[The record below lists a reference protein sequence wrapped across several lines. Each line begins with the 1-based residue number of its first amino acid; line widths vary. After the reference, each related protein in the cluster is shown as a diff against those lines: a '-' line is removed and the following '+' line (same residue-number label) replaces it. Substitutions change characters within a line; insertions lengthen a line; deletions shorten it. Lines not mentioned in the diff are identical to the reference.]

1 MIGGVQ
7 KKILLTQDENGNLR
21 MDDEMGKL
29 LFGDPNPIKNYKLVR
44 ESDGLT
50 KHGQTAGWIEWK
62 KKDKTF
68 KKLHD
73 KPAVG
78 RSFILDPNRMS
89 FTWCTS
95 TVTEVLE
102 EQENYCKFR
111 TNNSVY
117 KLWKLNA
124 ND

>member
-7 KKILLTQDENGNLR
+7 KKILLTQEENGNLK

-29 LFGDPNPIKNYKLVR
+29 LFGGLNPNKNYKLVR

-50 KHGQTAGWIEWK
+50 KYGWKIGWIEWK

-73 KPAVG
+73 EPAVG
-78 RSFILDPNRMS
+78 RSFILDPNRIS

-95 TVTEVLE
+95 TITEVLE
-102 EQENYCKFR
+102 KQENYCKFK
-111 TNNSVY
+111 TQNSIY
-117 KLWKLNA
+117 ELWKK
-124 ND
+124 

>member
-1 MIGGVQ
+1 MEWV
-7 KKILLTQDENGNLR
+7 NY
-21 MDDEMGKL
+21 

-102 EQENYCKFR
+102 GRFKARKLFLNLEH
-111 TNNSVY
+111 NNSVY
-117 KLWKLNA
+117 ELWKLNA

>member
-1 MIGGVQ
+1 
-7 KKILLTQDENGNLR
+7 

-89 FTWCTS
+89 FTGVHLLLQRCWRS
-95 TVTEVLE
+95 EKIILNLE
-102 EQENYCKFR
+102 QIIQYTNYG
-111 TNNSVY
+111 S
-117 KLWKLNA
+117 
-124 ND
+124 

>member
-21 MDDEMGKL
+21 MDDGMGKL
-29 LFGDPNPIKNYKLVR
+29 LFGDPNTNKNYKLVR

-68 KKLHD
+68 KKLHNE
-73 KPAVG
+73 PVVG

-95 TVTEVLE
+95 TITEVLE
-102 EQENYCKFR
+102 NTENYRKFR
-111 TNNSVY
+111 TRNSVY
-117 KLWKLNA
+117 ELWKLNA

>member
-7 KKILLTQDENGNLR
+7 KKILLTQDENGNLK

-29 LFGDPNPIKNYKLVR
+29 LFGGLNPNQNYKLVR

-50 KHGQTAGWIEWK
+50 KYGWKIGWIEWK

-73 KPAVG
+73 EPAVG
-78 RSFILDPNRMS
+78 RSFILDPNRIS

-95 TVTEVLE
+95 TITEVLE
-102 EQENYCKFR
+102 KQENYCKFK
-111 TNNSVY
+111 TQNSTY
-117 KLWKLNA
+117 ELWKLK

>member
-1 MIGGVQ
+1 MIGGV
-7 KKILLTQDENGNLR
+7 LTQDENGNLR

-102 EQENYCKFR
+102 EREDYVKFK
-111 TNNSVY
+111 TQNSDY
-117 KLWKLNA
+117 ELWKLNA